1 MGGHAS
7 ACGGVGMHM
16 FTAGEAARRSRLRL
30 MCGARFRARRR
41 RFPLGGR
48 VTCDK
53 RLGGGGAVCA
63 CGTVLASGGGIM
75 YGSRRS
81 VFDAGVRASRRRVW
95 RCRGG
100 WSRRARAAGLGAA
113 VGWHISIYY
122 LILGSYAPIC
132 LITLYDYSGI
142 SIFIA
147 VLTLSII
154 GTLKKLFLTG
164 KYEFISLLLYLA
176 MGWLI
181 IFDINSLFSL
191 IDFNAKLLL
200 ILGGVSYT
208 FGIIFYAFDKIKYFH
223 SIWHLFVLTGSVLHY
238 FMVLLYII

>member
-1 MGGHAS
+1 MKVINLSDFRNEEFWNVLTHFS
-7 ACGGVGMHM
+7 GVIMSIIGIPFLFYFDNNITFLSTLSIILFSFGLLLVYSSSSVYH
-16 FTAGEAARRSRLRL
+16 FVINPKLKKI
-30 MCGARFRARRR
+30 FQ
-41 RFPLGGR
+41 
-48 VTCDK
+48 
-53 RLGGGGAVCA
+53 
-63 CGTVLASGGGIM
+63 VL
-75 YGSRRS
+75 
-81 VFDAGVRASRRRVW
+81 D
-95 RCRGG
+95 
-100 WSRRARAAGLGAA
+100 
-113 VGWHISIYY
+113 HISIYY

-132 LITLYDYSGI
+132 FITLYDYSGI
-142 SIFIA
+142 TIFIT
-147 VLTLSII
+147 VLILSII
-154 GTLKKLFLTG
+154 GTLKKLFFTG
-164 KYEFISLLLYLA
+164 MYEFISLLLYLA